1 MEVAKNLILSI
12 AISLM
17 YFSLIL
23 SWLSEILFSSVKNF
37 KKQKKNS
44 PLLPLSSIKTLH
56 PDWCCFS
63 SVCFEGVLDDQERV
77 CHWCLMSVNSRKQT
91 MTIENLDGNDEA
103 IEKLE

>member
-17 YFSLIL
+17 HFSLIL

-37 KKQKKNS
+37 KKQKKIHLYCLS
-44 PLLPLSSIKTLH
+44 LRLRLYTQIDAAFPLFALRAYLMIKKEFAI
-56 PDWCCFS
+56 D
-63 SVCFEGVLDDQERV
+63 V
-77 CHWCLMSVNSRKQT
+77 LMSVNSRKQT